1 MMQLEGAPSAKA
13 AIVRRLAPSHAAVG
27 RFGLILVMV
36 LMMAILTILQP
47 AYFLTRENLTNIA
60 RQISSNAILALG
72 EFAVIVTAG
81 IDLSVGSVM
90 GLSMIVLA
98 LAVHAD
104 WAAGLAALA
113 ALCAGL
119 GVGLINGLALT
130 RLHLPHPF
138 IATLA
143 TLNIARGATYLLS
156 GGVPISGIPRA
167 VRLWGAE
174 DITLFGGTSFP
185 IDFPISFLIV
195 IALYL
200 AVWVFLT
207 KTRTGRHVYAI
218 GGSLKAAQYAG
229 INISRNLTLVYALSG
244 GLAGVA
250 GVLLAGRVNS
260 GYPTAGTGAEL
271 DAIAAVI
278 IGGASFFG
286 GRGTAGGVFIGAVIM
301 GLLRNGLNLMNVSVF
316 WQQVLL
322 GFIILLA
329 VYLDV
334 LRRRAMRLE
343 G

>member
-143 TLNIARGATYLLS
+143 TLNIAR
-156 GGVPISGIPRA
+156 V
-167 VRLWGAE
+167 
-174 DITLFGGTSFP
+174 GT
-185 IDFPISFLIV
+185 
-195 IALYL
+195 
-200 AVWVFLT
+200 
-207 KTRTGRHVYAI
+207 
-218 GGSLKAAQYAG
+218 
-229 INISRNLTLVYALSG
+229 YALSG
-244 GLAGVA
+244 ALAGVA